1 MKSIFNFI
9 EAIISRP
16 SGQRR
21 LIMLSLDYVIIF
33 ISFIL
38 ALYITK
44 DSFFNLEYTD
54 YTWMITLF
62 IFLPFPIYYFTGQYR
77 GIIRYLTGR
86 SYYEIIGRNS
96 LLIFLV
102 IIYGYTLNNK
112 IIPFQTLFIS
122 WLIINSLSGLSRLVI
137 RDLIDLSNR
146 KGVSTKTNVS
156 IYGSETLGVQLIEA
170 VQLTK
175 YYNIKYIIEHEPS
188 LVGRKIKGIPIISQL
203 DFLNLL
209 DNDIRQLWICIESL
223 DNKVLDNILPYI
235 SKNKI
240 ELIKMPSLLD
250 LVSFRSSKDFLK
262 TIAIEDLLERD
273 LVDADPKLLGK
284 EVMNINILVTGA
296 GGSIGMEICRQLIK
310 QSAKKIILFERNE
323 FSLYS
328 IFNELLKFDLA
339 NIEIVPILGCATNK
353 NLLKDIIKKYNINTI
368 FHSAA
373 YKHVPLVESNPL
385 QGIYNNVFS
394 TLCICLVSRELG
406 INKVILISTD
416 KAVRPTNVMGASK
429 RLAELIFQ
437 YYSFKKDEEINT
449 HESPSETVF
458 SMVRFGNVLGSSG
471 SVVPLFKEQIRNGGP
486 ITLTHSDV
494 IRYFMT
500 IEEAAQLV
508 VQASSMARG
517 GEIFLLD
524 MGKPV
529 KIYDLAIQMIQ
540 LSGLQVK
547 DKDNPYGEIE
557 IVYTGLRPGEKL
569 FEELLTDNNP
579 EKTNHPRIFKSI
591 ESNYVPDDFY
601 DQLIILRNGIENLD
615 TKLALL
621 TLQKLVPEWKR
632 SNTRIN

>member
-1 MKSIFNFI
+1 
-9 EAIISRP
+9 
-16 SGQRR
+16 
-21 LIMLSLDYVIIF
+21 
-33 ISFIL
+33 
-38 ALYITK
+38 
-44 DSFFNLEYTD
+44 
-54 YTWMITLF
+54 
-62 IFLPFPIYYFTGQYR
+62 LPFPIYYFTGQYR

-328 IFNELLKFDLA
+328 IFNELLK
-339 NIEIVPILGCATNK
+339 
-353 NLLKDIIKKYNINTI
+353 
-368 FHSAA
+368 
-373 YKHVPLVESNPL
+373 
-385 QGIYNNVFS
+385 
-394 TLCICLVSRELG
+394 
-406 INKVILISTD
+406 
-416 KAVRPTNVMGASK
+416 
-429 RLAELIFQ
+429 
-437 YYSFKKDEEINT
+437 
-449 HESPSETVF
+449 
-458 SMVRFGNVLGSSG
+458 
-471 SVVPLFKEQIRNGGP
+471 
-486 ITLTHSDV
+486 
-494 IRYFMT
+494 
-500 IEEAAQLV
+500 
-508 VQASSMARG
+508 
-517 GEIFLLD
+517 
-524 MGKPV
+524 
-529 KIYDLAIQMIQ
+529 
-540 LSGLQVK
+540 
-547 DKDNPYGEIE
+547 
-557 IVYTGLRPGEKL
+557 
-569 FEELLTDNNP
+569 
-579 EKTNHPRIFKSI
+579 
-591 ESNYVPDDFY
+591 
-601 DQLIILRNGIENLD
+601 
-615 TKLALL
+615 
-621 TLQKLVPEWKR
+621 
-632 SNTRIN
+632 